1 MIPLA
6 IGIKEW
12 LEQYKK
18 NSVKVATYDRLETSY
33 NMLLRHPIS
42 DISHE
47 ELCTEDIQGYV
58 NDLVSEGYA
67 LTTIRKQY
75 FLIRAY
81 LEFSLV
87 SGRIHSPIHQA
98 VKLPAESVVKKRRK
112 EVVCYT
118 EDEQRALLRVLRT
131 HERPAYAIAQLILE
145 TGLRV
150 GEALALCWEDVL
162 WHRKAIS
169 INKTMIRIANRR
181 MMLVQNGAKSY
192 TSNRVIP
199 LSESAYRLLSD
210 MHELTKCKRSYIFVD
225 RYGEPL
231 TYEAVRYQ
239 VQFAC
244 AKAGLPYLGMH
255 VFRHT
260 FATNCYNRGCDVK
273 ILSKLLGH
281 ADVAIT
287 YNTYIHLYGDALEE
301 MRKVIG

>member
-1 MIPLA
+1 MVSLA
-6 IGIKEW
+6 TGIKEW
-12 LEQYKK
+12 LEQYKR
-18 NSVKVATYDRLETSY
+18 NSVKMATYDRLETSY
-33 NMLLRHPIS
+33 NALLRHPIS
-42 DISHE
+42 SIPDE
-47 ELCTEDIQGYV
+47 ELRAEDIQDYV
-58 NDLVSEGYA
+58 NDLVHEGYA

-87 SGRIHSPIHQA
+87 NGRISSPIYQA
-98 VKLPAESVVKKRRK
+98 VKLPSEAVVKKRRK

-118 EDEQRALLRVLRT
+118 KDEQEALLRVLRT
-131 HERPAYAIAQLILE
+131 CERPAYALAWLVLE

-150 GEALALCWEDVL
+150 GEALALDWEDVL
-162 WHRKAIS
+162 WRRKALS
-169 INKTMIRIANRR
+169 INKTMIRIANRKT
-181 MMLVQNGAKSY
+181 MLVQNGAKSY

-199 LSESAYRLLSD
+199 LSEAAFRLLSD
-210 MHELTKCKRSYIFVD
+210 MYEMARCKRGHIFVD

-239 VQFAC
+239 IQFAC
-244 AKAGLPYLGMH
+244 AKANLPYLGMH